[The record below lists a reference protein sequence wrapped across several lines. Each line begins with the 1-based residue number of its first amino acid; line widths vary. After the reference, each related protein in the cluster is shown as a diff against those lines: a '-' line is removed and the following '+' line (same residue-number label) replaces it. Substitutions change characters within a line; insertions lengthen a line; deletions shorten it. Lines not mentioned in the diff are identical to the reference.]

1 MTTGFNTRSLHAGT
15 EPDPDTGARAPP
27 IYQTS
32 SFVFDDADTAADLYA
47 LRAEGDVYS
56 RVSNPTVRQ
65 LEARL
70 ADLEGGVGA
79 VATASGMAS
88 LDSLTTVLAQ
98 NGDNI
103 VASNDMYGGTGSY
116 LSTLAPRRG
125 IETRTVPTLEYD
137 AYEAAIDDDTA
148 YVHVETIANP
158 SLVTPDFERLAD
170 IAHDHAVP
178 LVVDNT
184 FGTPALCQPIEHGA
198 DIIWESTT
206 KWIHGSGTTVG
217 GVLVDGGTFP
227 WDHPDADYPELS
239 GDNPAFGFDFSERF
253 GDRALTLA
261 ARHRAVRAIGNQ
273 QSPFDAWQTMQGLET
288 LPLRMDRHC
297 ENAGVVAEFLQ
308 ENPRVAWVTYPGF
321 NDHETHDTASE
332 YLDGYGGMVTF
343 GVEGGFEA
351 AKAFCEAVELT
362 SFLANIGDAKT
373 LVIHPAST
381 THAQLSEDEQRA
393 AGVAPDMLR
402 LSVGIENS
410 ADIVAD
416 LDAGLEVAAD
426 Q

>member
-103 VASNDMYGGTGSY
+103 VASSDMYGGTGSY

-158 SLVTPDFERLAD
+158 SLVTPDFERLAEV
-170 IAHDHAVP
+170 AHDHAVP

-184 FGTPALCQPIEHGA
+184 FGTPALCQPI
-198 DIIWESTT
+198 
-206 KWIHGSGTTVG
+206 
-217 GVLVDGGTFP
+217 
-227 WDHPDADYPELS
+227 
-239 GDNPAFGFDFSERF
+239 
-253 GDRALTLA
+253 
-261 ARHRAVRAIGNQ
+261 
-273 QSPFDAWQTMQGLET
+273 
-288 LPLRMDRHC
+288 
-297 ENAGVVAEFLQ
+297 
-308 ENPRVAWVTYPGF
+308 
-321 NDHETHDTASE
+321 
-332 YLDGYGGMVTF
+332 
-343 GVEGGFEA
+343 
-351 AKAFCEAVELT
+351 
-362 SFLANIGDAKT
+362 
-373 LVIHPAST
+373 
-381 THAQLSEDEQRA
+381 
-393 AGVAPDMLR
+393 
-402 LSVGIENS
+402 
-410 ADIVAD
+410 
-416 LDAGLEVAAD
+416 
-426 Q
+426 